1 MQSFHRMSARIIQGT
16 PAPKAE
22 SDSGEVSQWERRGWY
37 RDSISSWLKAL
48 TAAELLCVV
57 DTPIFTG
64 NSSSR
69 AEAVLV
75 FQPAMTAP
83 TGVIWA
89 QVPGLEYL
97 TKIHRR

>member
-1 MQSFHRMSARIIQGT
+1 MTQQLRELAQWL
-16 PAPKAE
+16 AE
-22 SDSGEVSQWERRGWY
+22 AKLTAVAMEATGIYWVPV
-37 RDSISSWLKAL
+37 SWLKAL

-57 DTPIFTG
+57 ETPVFTG
-64 NSSSR
+64 NSSSST
-69 AEAVLV
+69 EAVLV
-75 FQPAMTAP
+75 FQPAMAAP